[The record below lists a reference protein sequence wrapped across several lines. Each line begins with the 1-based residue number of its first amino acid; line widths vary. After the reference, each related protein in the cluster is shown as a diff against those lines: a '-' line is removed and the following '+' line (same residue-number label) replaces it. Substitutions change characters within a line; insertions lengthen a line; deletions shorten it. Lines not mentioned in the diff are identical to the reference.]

1 MVRNHYN
8 IKFLK
13 GYGHSISVKN
23 SKIILKD
30 NHDPFSQPI
39 TEEWFVK
46 NMPYDRIILQG
57 KGYVSTEG
65 LAILSENNK
74 TVILL
79 DTSGNP
85 ITTCHGIR
93 DSYTATKYR
102 MAQYDTF
109 RDKVKTDYL
118 TQQII
123 KAKLDSQIKFLKFTN
138 RPDVREG
145 IIKLSRPGLSEAVS
159 SRIYFENYA
168 KLIDERFQFSK
179 RNSIQIQK
187 VLGVSNQDMSEILT
201 EMGREK
207 GRNEEYDEG
216 LKLFNFAIDYSPK
229 NPSAHNLKGYALL
242 DLLKEQQAITAFNQ
256 ALKIDPSF
264 VNATFGLADAN
275 YYLGDIKIAN
285 QLYKSGLEKQPNDLW
300 GLAGYGISS
309 IELGDP
315 TGMGYIDKSLEI
327 DDTFDVGIR
336 DKLWGFQVLEE
347 YEQYISYYNTL
358 DEKYT
363 EDPVFINNA
372 GYSLQNLERY
382 EEAKT
387 LYKKALGIDPSD
399 AYSRANLKDTENL
412 IYQKNAQQL
421 QANIELVFELTNQ
434 GLENDENGE
443 TSDAKKNFEQALNIL
458 ELQIA
463 PLITE
468 PKAKEELNEKI
479 NEIKAILY
487 EYEKDSIKIPTSS
500 KGGGCLIATA
510 TYGSELAPQ
519 VQQLREIR
527 DNSLLTTTS
536 GIQFMNTFN
545 DVYYS
550 FSPVIADYEREN
562 PIFKEMVKIAITPM
576 VSSLSILNYVD
587 MDSESEVLGY
597 GISLIILNGLMYVG
611 IPIAGIVVIR
621 KIF

>member
-1 MVRNHYN
+1 M
-8 IKFLK
+8 
-13 GYGHSISVKN
+13 
-23 SKIILKD
+23 
-30 NHDPFSQPI
+30 
-39 TEEWFVK
+39 
-46 NMPYDRIILQG
+46 
-57 KGYVSTEG
+57 
-65 LAILSENNK
+65 
-74 TVILL
+74 
-79 DTSGNP
+79 
-85 ITTCHGIR
+85 
-93 DSYTATKYR
+93 
-102 MAQYDTF
+102 
-109 RDKVKTDYL
+109 
-118 TQQII
+118 
-123 KAKLDSQIKFLKFTN
+123 
-138 RPDVREG
+138 
-145 IIKLSRPGLSEAVS
+145 
-159 SRIYFENYA
+159 
-168 KLIDERFQFSK
+168 
-179 RNSIQIQK
+179 
-187 VLGVSNQDMSEILT
+187 
-201 EMGREK
+201 
-207 GRNEEYDEG
+207 
-216 LKLFNFAIDYSPK
+216 
-229 NPSAHNLKGYALL
+229 KGYALL